1 MTHPGAGLWLG
12 FDFGERRIGVA
23 VGQSVT
29 GTARPLAV
37 LPTKQRG
44 QPDWPAIERL
54 LREWRPAGVVV
65 GLPRRDDGSDYPV
78 TPQAERFARQ
88 LHGRFGLQVET
99 ADERLSSVEAS
110 HRFALSESGIA
121 DRRSR
126 RPPSM
131 DGGGQRLG
139 FDKRIAAVDAGAAAV
154 ILETWFSQH
163 ISLKG
168 SDHAES

>member
-1 MTHPGAGLWLG
+1 VTHPGAGLWLG
-12 FDFGERRIGVA
+12 FDFGERRIGVG

-54 LREWRPAGVVV
+54 LREWRPEGVVV
-65 GLPRRDDGSDYPV
+65 GVPRRDDGSDYPV

-88 LHGRFGLQVET
+88 LHGRFGLRVET
-99 ADERLSSVEAS
+99 VDERLSSFEAS
-110 HRFALSESGIA
+110 E
-121 DRRSR
+121 
-126 RPPSM
+126 
-131 DGGGQRLG
+131 RLG
-139 FDKRIAAVDAGAAAV
+139 FDKRSAAVDAGAAAV

-163 ISLKG
+163 ISQKG